1 MKLLIASNNKGKV
14 REFQTML
21 GEYFEEVVTPAVL
34 GIKLDVEENGS
45 TFMENAL
52 IKARAFQELTGL
64 DTLADDSGLCV
75 DALGGAP
82 GVYSARYAG
91 GHGDDEANNRL
102 LLKNLED
109 VPEGQRSGR
118 FVAALALV
126 RNDGSTITAEAAAEG
141 SILFAPRGEN
151 GFGYDPLF
159 YTEVYNKSFAELT
172 DEEKNAIS
180 HRGEAIK
187 KLRAELE
194 KLND

>member
-21 GEYFEEVVTPAVL
+21 GEYFEEVETPAVL